1 LKNTKIREEGSSAT
15 DFVTDVT
22 DVTPGSQKEEGRRKK
37 QNYSQGPRPHA
48 PCPMPHASATL
59 STGVPCPIPSLL
71 LSLSPPLPRRYSA
84 IGKGLFI
91 HSSCCTYVAA
101 SRCIDVMRQDLE

>member
-37 QNYSQGPRPHA
+37 KKLFSRPKA

-91 HSSCCTYVAA
+91 HSSCCTYAAA

>member
-37 QNYSQGPRPHA
+37 KKLFSRPKA
-48 PCPMPHASATL
+48 PCPMPHAPCFGYAQHRCPMPHPL
-59 STGVPCPIPSLL
+59 SPSLP
-71 LSLSPPLPRRYSA
+71 LSPSPS
-84 IGKGLFI
+84 
-91 HSSCCTYVAA
+91 
-101 SRCIDVMRQDLE
+101 